1 LAVPHDSSNMAA
13 KNTINNKPAILVR
26 YFTSTKRKIND

>member
-1 LAVPHDSSNMAA
+1 MAA